1 MEKVLSQKETTSDEL
16 VPRLM
21 STIPIILERY
31 LTEVP
36 KHHAKLLLNIPQQT
50 ALFHNNCMYLAYW
63 LNVNTSKGIESA
75 VTIVKSLHH
84 CGSEQFL
91 RQINNQRGQLMEILK
106 DFGKLF
112 INSVFMR
119 MFSIKISL
127 LQILAKVHPNSI
139 RSRQRLFVNVC
150 VNWSY

>member
-1 MEKVLSQKETTSDEL
+1 MEKVFRQVSTTSDEL
-16 VPRLM
+16 VPRLL

-50 ALFHNNCMYLAYW
+50 ALFHNNCMYLANW
-63 LNVNTSKGIESA
+63 LNENTSKGIESA

-91 RQINNQRGQLMEILK
+91 RQISNQRSQLMEILK
-106 DFGKLF
+106 DFG
-112 INSVFMR
+112 
-119 MFSIKISL
+119 
-127 LQILAKVHPNSI
+127 
-139 RSRQRLFVNVC
+139 RL
-150 VNWSY
+150 S

>member
-1 MEKVLSQKETTSDEL
+1 MEIVFRQVTTTSEEL
-16 VPRLM
+16 APRLLQ
-21 STIPIILERY
+21 TIPIILERY

-63 LNVNTSKGIESA
+63 VNENISKGIESP

-91 RQINNQRGQLMEILK
+91 RQISNQRCQLMEILK
-106 DFGKLF
+106 DFG
-112 INSVFMR
+112 
-119 MFSIKISL
+119 MF
-127 LQILAKVHPNSI
+127 
-139 RSRQRLFVNVC
+139 NVEYC
-150 VNWSY
+150 